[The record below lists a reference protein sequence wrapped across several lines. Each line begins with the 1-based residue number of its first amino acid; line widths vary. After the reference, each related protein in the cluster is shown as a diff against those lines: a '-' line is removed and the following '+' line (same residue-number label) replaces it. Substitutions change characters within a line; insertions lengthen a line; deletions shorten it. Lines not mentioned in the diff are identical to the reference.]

1 MVDYLLEVIVLPV
14 ADVDRAKEFYKRV
27 GFREDLD
34 YVDGQDFRV
43 VHFTPPGSHCSI
55 VVGKGIGAAAPGSTE
70 NVHLIVRDI
79 EEARADLIGRGVEV
93 SEIFHDEGGVF
104 HHAGPRSGCPGCIPA
119 GARTAR
125 SPRSATLTAT
135 TSCCRRSPSGTL
147 VVERPRHGDRLFLG
161 VGAGAGPA

>member
-79 EEARADLIGRGVEV
+79 EEARADLIGRGVKV

-104 HHAGPRSGCPGCIPA
+104 HHAGTEKRVPGLYP
-119 GARTAR
+119 G
-125 SPRSATLTAT
+125 
-135 TSCCRRSPSGTL
+135 RRSYGSFASFSDPDGNDFLLQEVT
-147 VVERPRHGDRLFLG
+147 ERHPGR
-161 VGAGAGPA
+161 